1 MPIRTDMAL
10 SRYYARDYDKA
21 IDLLIRAKNIEPNY
35 RRTYSFL
42 MLTYREKGMYLDART
57 H

>member
-1 MPIRTDMAL
+1 MAL